1 MVFTSMPR
9 ILRFWHQWSWVF
21 HIGWAAIIA
30 TVYFTS
36 FSNSMANN
44 SRDIAELQQQHKEE
58 KLNER
63 MAVQENTTQQINN
76 HLASIEV
83 VQGKIFDRINQLAD
97 RK

>member
-1 MVFTSMPR
+1 
-9 ILRFWHQWSWVF
+9 
-21 HIGWAAIIA
+21 
-30 TVYFTS
+30 
-36 FSNSMANN
+36 MANN